1 MKEVTIVMQV
11 LRMLFIGVFAMVFC
25 SGCISSD
32 WYHVQMLLGNTE
44 PRPFPIIRYWSE
56 YSSENFKSNVLHVP
70 FVGVPGIV
78 PIGYVGDLCL
88 DTLFFPIDWVVSC
101 FSADPTI
108 EVEPCRS
115 GRYAITVRTGTA
127 QLHED
132 EALFKGCVPLTVNV
146 QSGFLRIEMQTGAEE
161 THMVL
166 ITPQRITST
175 RRGGYTRCKAISQA
189 QPLVLMCQP
198 PHYGIP
204 TPLLPSLL
212 APYNAAP
219 DVELS
224 ISTEEG
230 LLYGVGNAVSMYR
243 QSLCLITITPSSDF
257 VGECSYNGM
266 PITEV
271 RFVYD

>member
-1 MKEVTIVMQV
+1 MMQV

-25 SGCISSD
+25 SGCIFSD
-32 WYHVQMLLGNTE
+32 WYHIQMLLGNTE
-44 PRPFPIIRYWSE
+44 PRPFPMIRFWSE

-70 FVGVPGIV
+70 FAVPFIV
-78 PIGYVGDLCL
+78 PIGYVGDLCF
-88 DTLFFPIDWVVSC
+88 DTLFFPIDRGLSYFSTEPTTKVESC
-101 FSADPTI
+101 
-108 EVEPCRS
+108 RN
-115 GRYAITVRTGTA
+115 GRYTITVQTERA
-127 QLHED
+127 QFHED
-132 EALFKGCVPLTVNV
+132 ESLLKGCVPLTVYV
-146 QSGFLRIEMQTGAEE
+146 QSGGLSITMRAGTEE
-161 THMVL
+161 KSTIL
-166 ITPQRITST
+166 ITPQRIIST
-175 RRGGYTRCKAISQA
+175 RRGGYTECKAISQS

-204 TPLLPSLL
+204 VPLLPSLL
-212 APYNAAP
+212 APYKAAP
-219 DVELS
+219 DVGLS

-230 LLYGVGNAVSMYR
+230 VLHGVGHAVSMYR

>member
-1 MKEVTIVMQV
+1 MMQV
-11 LRMLFIGVFAMVFC
+11 LRMLFVGVFATVFC
-25 SGCISSD
+25 SGCTFSD
-32 WYHVQMLLGNTE
+32 WYHIQMLLGNAE

-56 YSSENFKSNVLHVP
+56 YSSENFASNVLHVP
-70 FVGVPGIV
+70 FAVPLIV
-78 PIGYVGDLCL
+78 PIGYVGDLCF
-88 DTLFFPIDWVVSC
+88 DTVFFPIDWGLSY
-101 FSADPTI
+101 FSAEPTTK
-108 EVEPCRS
+108 VESCRN
-115 GRYAITVRTGTA
+115 GRYTITVQTEVA

-132 EALFKGCVPLTVNV
+132 ESLLKGCVPLTVYV
-146 QSGFLRIEMQTGAEE
+146 QSGALSITMRTGAEE
-161 THMVL
+161 KRTIL
-166 ITPQRITST
+166 ITPQRIILTY
-175 RRGGYTRCKAISQA
+175 RGGNTECKAIPQA

-219 DVELS
+219 DVGLS

-230 LLYGVGNAVSMYR
+230 VLHGVGHAVAMYR

>member
-1 MKEVTIVMQV
+1 MFSPWYHIQV
-11 LRMLFIGVFAMVFC
+11 LIGNA
-25 SGCISSD
+25 
-32 WYHVQMLLGNTE
+32 E

-70 FVGVPGIV
+70 FAVPFMV
-78 PIGYVGDLCL
+78 PIGYIGDLCL
-88 DTLFFPIDWVVSC
+88 DTLFFPIDWGVSY

-115 GRYAITVRTGTA
+115 GRYAITVRAGTA

-132 EALFKGCVPLTVNV
+132 EALFKGSVPLTVNV
-146 QSGFLRIEMQTGAEE
+146 QSGFLRIEMRTEAEE

-175 RRGGYTRCKAISQA
+175 RRGGGTWCKEISPA
-189 QPLVLMCQP
+189 QPLILMCRS
-198 PHYGIP
+198 PHYAIP
-204 TPLLPSLL
+204 APLLPSLL

-219 DVELS
+219 DVSLS
-224 ISTEEG
+224 ISTDEG
-230 LLYGVGNAVSMYR
+230 TLYGVGAWMSMYR
-243 QSLCLITITPSSDF
+243 QRTCVIAITPSSDF

-266 PITEV
+266 PVSEV
-271 RFVYD
+271 NFVYD

>member
-1 MKEVTIVMQV
+1 MMSIKKQGKIIKFWFVIVILCLLGGCMFSPWYHIQV
-11 LRMLFIGVFAMVFC
+11 LIGNA
-25 SGCISSD
+25 
-32 WYHVQMLLGNTE
+32 E

-56 YSSENFKSNVLHVP
+56 YSAKDFHDNVMAVP
-70 FVGVPGIV
+70 LVGVPGIV

-88 DTLFFPIDWVVSC
+88 DTLFFPIDWVVSY

-146 QSGFLRIEMQTGAEE
+146 QSGVLRIEMRTGAEE

-175 RRGGYTRCKAISQA
+175 RRGGGTWCKEISPA
-189 QPLVLMCQP
+189 QPLTLMCRS
-198 PHYGIP
+198 PHYAIP
-204 TPLLPSLL
+204 APLLPSLL

-219 DVELS
+219 DVSLS
-224 ISTEEG
+224 ISTDKG
-230 LLYGVGNAVSMYR
+230 TLYGVGAWMSMYR
-243 QSLCLITITPSSDF
+243 QRTCVITITPSSDF

-266 PITEV
+266 PVSEV
-271 RFVYD
+271 NFVYD